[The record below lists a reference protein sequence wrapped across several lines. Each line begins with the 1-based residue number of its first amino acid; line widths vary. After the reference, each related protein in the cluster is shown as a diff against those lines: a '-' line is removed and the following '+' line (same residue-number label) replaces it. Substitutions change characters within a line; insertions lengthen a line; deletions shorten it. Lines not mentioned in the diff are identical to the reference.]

1 MDNYDK
7 ITNKTLDKAYKK
19 FLKINEKYG
28 KNFLKKFKNNEI
40 YPAYT

>member
-1 MDNYDK
+1 MKNNNVK
-7 ITNKTLDKAYKK
+7 ILTYKDIKPILDY
-19 FLKINEKYG
+19 INEKYG